1 MSMNDEVQED
11 MEHRVTEVQESDTSI
26 ALEHAESVNGPPPMK
41 IGPARTSSTAPKVA
55 SGLPLSRSRFAP
67 YTSDEFH
74 LFPEAEFAIDGVL
87 PAQGIACVYG
97 PPQAGK
103 SALVLSMG
111 HSLVTGTAWFGREVK
126 RCRAWYL
133 AQEGAGGLRNRVQ
146 AIENHFGQPLPKSA
160 KFVFNDLRLISPE
173 DVGELAKRIEK
184 HGGTDVVIID
194 TLACAM
200 AGGDENSSRD
210 MGLVVAG
217 AKALQ
222 RSTGGLVLLVHHTG
236 KDASRGL
243 RGHSS
248 LLAALDASIEVKR
261 HDEYRSW
268 RLAKSRD
275 SEDGVQG
282 AFVLETVELGLS
294 NKGRPISSIAV
305 IPTDVR
311 EEHETPKVPVHK
323 NQIAALARLMQC
335 FEVQQAI
342 EDEDFNGLEL
352 DEAVEMVKE
361 VMTAGPRHA
370 KLRAQ
375 EAIDGLVNGGFLIE
389 SGGVL
394 MPPDHASSD

>member
-1 MSMNDEVQED
+1 MNGEVHED
-11 MEHRVTEVQESDTSI
+11 MDSRVAEVRESDTFI
-26 ALEHAESVNGPPPMK
+26 ALEQAEAVNGPLPMM
-41 IGPARTSSTAPKVA
+41 ISAAGASSVALKVA
-55 SGLPLSRSRFAP
+55 PALPSSRSRFAP

-97 PPQAGK
+97 PSQAGK

-133 AQEGAGGLRNRVQ
+133 AQEGASGLRNRVQ

-160 KFVFNDLRLISPE
+160 KFVFNDLRLIAPE
-173 DVGELAKRIEK
+173 DVSELAKRIEK

-248 LLAALDASIEVKR
+248 LLAALDTSIEVKR
-261 HDEYRSW
+261 HEDYRSW
-268 RLAKSRD
+268 RLVKSRD

-294 NKGRPISSIAV
+294 NKGRPISSIVV

-311 EEHETPKVPVHK
+311 DEQETPKVPVHK

-335 FEVQQAI
+335 FELQHAI
-342 EDEDFNGLEL
+342 EDEDFHGLEL

-389 SGGVL
+389 RGGIL
-394 MPPDHASSD
+394 MPPDYTSPD